1 MYNFLVQIS
10 IAVMKTL
17 EKKSAA
23 QEAIEKQLEAIKNQ
37 AFLIWG
43 DDWEARLCN
52 AYEQK
57 NGYKH
62 RSKNSKVRA
71 WFNGEYLPSLASFNE
86 LLVAVDCQMKI
97 VSNPREIL

>member
-1 MYNFLVQIS
+1 MN
-10 IAVMKTL
+10 TL
-17 EKKSAA
+17 EKKTAA
-23 QEAIEKQLEAIKNQ
+23 QDAIDRQLKAIKDQ
-37 AFLIWG
+37 AVKLWG

-71 WFNGEYLPSLASFNE
+71 WFDGSYKPTLLSFNE
-86 LLVAVDCQMKI
+86 LLIATSCEMKI
-97 VSNPREIL
+97 ISHEEIL

>member
-1 MYNFLVQIS
+1 ME
-10 IAVMKTL
+10 TL
-17 EKKSAA
+17 EKKSVA
-23 QEAIEKQLEAIKNQ
+23 QEVTDKQLKAIKDQ
-37 AFLIWG
+37 AVKLWG

-71 WFNGEYLPSLASFNE
+71 WFDGSYKPTLLSFNE
-86 LLVAVDCQMKI
+86 LLIATNCEMKI
-97 VSNPREIL
+97 ISREEIL

>member
-1 MYNFLVQIS
+1 ME
-10 IAVMKTL
+10 TL
-17 EKKSAA
+17 EKKSVA
-23 QEAIEKQLEAIKNQ
+23 QEVTDKQLKAIKDQ
-37 AFLIWG
+37 AVKLWG

-71 WFNGEYLPSLASFNE
+71 WFDGSYKPTLLSFNE
-86 LLVAVDCQMKI
+86 LLIATNCEMKI
-97 VSNPREIL
+97 VSHEEIL